1 MKALA
6 LREQSAEA
14 LQTQLLEL
22 LREQFN
28 LRMQKASGQMKQ
40 LNRLRE
46 ARRDVAR
53 IKTVL
58 TQKKV
63 QDER

>member
-1 MKALA
+1 MKASV

-14 LQTQLLEL
+14 LQAQLLEL

>member
-1 MKALA
+1 MKAQA

-14 LQTQLLEL
+14 LQAQLLEL

-28 LRMQKASGQMKQ
+28 LRMQKASGPTKQ
-40 LNRLRE
+40 LHRLRE

-63 QDER
+63 HDER

>member
-1 MKALA
+1 MKASA
-6 LREQSAEA
+6 LREQSPEA
-14 LQTQLLEL
+14 LQAQLLEL
-22 LREQFN
+22 LREQLN

-40 LNRLRE
+40 LHRFRE

-58 TQKKV
+58 TQKRA